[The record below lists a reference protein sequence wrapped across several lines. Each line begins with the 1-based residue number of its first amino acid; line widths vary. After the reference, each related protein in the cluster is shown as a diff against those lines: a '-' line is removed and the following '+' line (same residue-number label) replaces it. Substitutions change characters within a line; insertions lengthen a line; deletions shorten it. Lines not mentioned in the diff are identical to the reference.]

1 MRKKGGCRDTCGRHP
16 PDPHQTQSLPVPGAV
31 FGVSTPWA
39 RRSLLSMERRSLRV
53 SHAARSVPLRD
64 GSQACMWAVCGAVCA
79 GTSAWLADS
88 VCARICA
95 TVAAVAIATN
105 SRHSVLLIFMVKFS
119 LVDDWPALCVDC
131 DVNCAFSELCAVRA
145 GPAERSSNIRAL
157 FAVRARGCV
166 CGRKHV
172 VAAFGLEAITRH
184 NGKDDM
190 HVWRLGMT
198 SA

>member
-1 MRKKGGCRDTCGRHP
+1 M
-16 PDPHQTQSLPVPGAV
+16 
-31 FGVSTPWA
+31 
-39 RRSLLSMERRSLRV
+39 
-53 SHAARSVPLRD
+53 
-64 GSQACMWAVCGAVCA
+64 
-79 GTSAWLADS
+79 
-88 VCARICA
+88 
-95 TVAAVAIATN
+95 
-105 SRHSVLLIFMVKFS
+105 LLIFMVKFS

-131 DVNCAFSELCAVRA
+131 DANCAFSELCAVRA